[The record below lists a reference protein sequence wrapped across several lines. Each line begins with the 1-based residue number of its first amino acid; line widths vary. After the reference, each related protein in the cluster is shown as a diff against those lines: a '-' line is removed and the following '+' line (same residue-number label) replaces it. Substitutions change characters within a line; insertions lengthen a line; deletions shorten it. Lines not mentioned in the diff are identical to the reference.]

1 MKDRQKQILQLL
13 VTSESLLKIEDIA
26 RTFSIGRRTVSRD
39 LDTLERWLSLRGVVL
54 ERKPS
59 QGVRINSLGKDMQS
73 LLSDLH
79 SRDQFIETL
88 AAPVRQNLIL
98 LYLLFANR
106 EVKISEIANTFFVS
120 DTSVWKDLHQ
130 IDQDILPLDLQLDR
144 MKGVG
149 IRLSGPEQTQRLH
162 FIRVLTRLFSSRT
175 IIPFLYGRPTD
186 PDAAPGTPGRAP
198 GGSPGG
204 SQPGRTN
211 RNDPATSFAGT
222 PASPEA
228 GRPGGTGKKDPRA
241 SVSGAQAASDSAPHP
256 GQAGWDAASV
266 SQNPGKP
273 RTLEE
278 ERLTM
283 ILRRMQFPEHRDAV
297 MSLIHRLSEAVGYQF
312 TMSGEVLLFFYL
324 QLSYHRIKSGAL
336 VNRLT
341 RRGLVYLHTPDHPAG
356 HPGLH
361 LLDQTSRTLQE
372 LCTRFFN
379 GRLPEE
385 EAQLLAVILTVQE
398 VGDSISDP
406 DFETL
411 KRQGSP
417 WENAYALTPP
427 EVLAQGRR
435 IAEEFGQLD
444 RRLYYLNEEL
454 IQRFSHSMAALCTRI
469 TYGIPYWHGDWGR
482 PGGEHWHRR
491 EKTAVLTRTLRS
503 LGITDPD
510 PRDVEYLLLHF
521 QALAN
526 MGLEGSSLRPRCLV
540 CCFEGIGLAAYLQT
554 ILSQEFPE
562 LDLVESTAVYK
573 IRQSYLEDHH
583 IDLVLS
589 TFPIEDI
596 KTPVIPIELPLNRQT
611 IQNQVS
617 RAIQG
622 MQTSLGSSPPPSP
635 DQALPAA
642 VQHQP
647 DFQTIWGFIN
657 GFRVLVHS
665 GETGEESLLH
675 HIARSCTRTLGD
687 CLILEGDLNARELL
701 GPLHIPELD
710 LRIFHCKSR
719 AVTEPQA
726 GIITQAPQNP
736 CLYLLAPNP
745 CPESQRRL
753 LSRVTV
759 SLIESPAFA
768 KAILS
773 GEIHTIRRELLT
785 IYRDLL

>member
-59 QGVRINSLGKDMQS
+59 QGVRINSLGKDVQS

-186 PDAAPGTPGRAP
+186 PDGAPGNPE
-198 GGSPGG
+198 
-204 SQPGRTN
+204 
-211 RNDPATSFAGT
+211 
-222 PASPEA
+222 ASPEA
-228 GRPGGTGKKDPRA
+228 GRPGRTAKNDPTASDAAPPPGQGGRDA
-241 SVSGAQAASDSAPHP
+241 SSVSH
-256 GQAGWDAASV
+256 
-266 SQNPGKP
+266 NPGKP

-417 WENAYALTPP
+417 WENAYALTPR

-482 PGGEHWHRR
+482 SGGEHWHRR
-491 EKTAVLTRTLRS
+491 EKTALLTRTLRS

-622 MQTSLGSSPPPSP
+622 MQTSLGSSPPAPP
-635 DQALPAA
+635 DQALPAT

-647 DFQTIWGFIN
+647 DFQAIWSFIN

-665 GETGEESLLH
+665 GETVKESLIH
-675 HIARSCTRTLGD
+675 HIARSCTQTLGD
-687 CLILEGDLNARELL
+687 CLILEGDLNAREEL
-701 GPLHIPELD
+701 GPLHIPELN
-710 LRIFHCKSR
+710 LSIFHCKSR